1 MNEDKY
7 KLRLG
12 KRKTLKDNA
21 HGGLWF
27 SYWVKPTEIPEYAG
41 LIYVEGDNIEI
52 IKKAPKLH
60 NFKANETL
68 IRTVCSLLSTRT
80 LFGGCSYIKFL
91 NGKH

>member
-27 SYWVKPTEIPEYAG
+27 SYWVVVISS
-41 LIYVEGDNIEI
+41 
-52 IKKAPKLH
+52 
-60 NFKANETL
+60 F
-68 IRTVCSLLSTRT
+68 
-80 LFGGCSYIKFL
+80 
-91 NGKH
+91 